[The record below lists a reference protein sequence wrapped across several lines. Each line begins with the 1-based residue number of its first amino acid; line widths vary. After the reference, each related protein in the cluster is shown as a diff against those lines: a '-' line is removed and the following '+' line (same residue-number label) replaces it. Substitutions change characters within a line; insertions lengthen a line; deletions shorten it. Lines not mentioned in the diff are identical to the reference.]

1 MLPAP
6 CLAACSFLSACSSL
20 QYDGQIRPPDEDPE
34 SNREPTRRRKRHRA
48 AGTSPVAGSIT
59 KSVGGRRLR
68 GCRRRRQTCRR
79 AGYSTYVVQMKWQT
93 SILAVGALGCGRAPR
108 LGMAPRAGLGAC
120 TRRAAE
126 RGHARPNLGHGCRPG
141 APRACPSPILERSGD
156 VGRLRCGW
164 GEVRPW
170 TGPKWPQ
177 GGVLA

>member
-1 MLPAP
+1 MPKSCAGIENVGFGRAGCAGALWPHDADAASQVP
-6 CLAACSFLSACSSL
+6 CSWSMQLWRPCEVAAWGSS
-20 QYDGQIRPPDEDPE
+20 
-34 SNREPTRRRKRHRA
+34 
-48 AGTSPVAGSIT
+48 T

-170 TGPKWPQ
+170 TGP
-177 GGVLA
+177 